1 MSKPK
6 FTTDEVRLLR
16 DRVATGSSKAELAR
30 EYGVAEATVSRALRD
45 GYRTRDEWE
54 RHPPVGA
61 APVLTREQVA
71 ELLRRQ
77 ADGEPIR
84 QITEDLGFDRRRAYA
99 ATHEGYRTVDDLAE
113 ARAPY
118 YSKG

>member
-1 MSKPK
+1 MSKPR
-6 FTTDEVRLLR
+6 FTANEVRSLR
-16 DRVATGSSKAELAR
+16 DRVAAGSSKAALAR
-30 EYGVAEATVSRALRD
+30 EYGVADATMNRALQD

-61 APVLTREQVA
+61 TPVLTRVEVA

-84 QITEDLGFDRRRAYA
+84 QIAEELGIDRRRAYA
-99 ATHEGYRTVDDLAE
+99 ATHEGYRTTDDLAE
-113 ARAPY
+113 ARALY

>member
-1 MSKPK
+1 MSKPR
-6 FTTDEVRLLR
+6 FTTDEVRSMR
-16 DRVATGSSKAELAR
+16 ERVSTGATKAQLAR
-30 EYGVAEATVSRALRD
+30 EYGVAYATMSRALRD

-61 APVLTREQVA
+61 SPVLTRDQVT

-84 QITEDLGFDRRRAYA
+84 QIAEELGVDRRRAYA
-99 ATHEGYRTVDDLAE
+99 ATHEGYRTTDDLAE
-113 ARAPY
+113 ARALY
-118 YSKG
+118 YAKD